1 MQSLVSLTSAKRSH
15 SLYKLVWRASRYFA
29 HTRQLSAVVAASALQ
44 KNLDHRMWD
53 TTTTQT
59 RQVPFRSNALIFR
72 LKAPPT

>member
-1 MQSLVSLTSAKRSH
+1 MQSLVSITNTKRSH
-15 SLYKLVWRASRYFA
+15 SFYKLVWRASRYFA
-29 HTRQLSAVVAASALQ
+29 HTRQLSAVVAASALH

-59 RQVPFRSNALIFR
+59 RQVPFRSNALVLM